1 MTLEYDWPGNVREL
15 AAVIERAV
23 ILGNGHHLDL
33 AAALGTHHR
42 TGVPAPSRGIPIEP
56 WSRSAGLG
64 PIATLDEAMAEH
76 IARALQLTQG
86 RIEGA
91 RGAAALLGINP
102 HTLRARMRKLGL
114 EWKRFRAV
122 TAVRVQA

>member
-1 MTLEYDWPGNVREL
+1 REL

-33 AAALGTHHR
+33 GGALGSHHR
-42 TGVPAPSRGIPIEP
+42 TGVQPSQTPGDSRN
-56 WSRSAGLG
+56 RSAPTGR
-64 PIATLDEAMAEH
+64 IATLDEAMADH
-76 IARALQLTQG
+76 IARALQLTDG

-114 EWKRFRAV
+114 DWKRYRGL
-122 TAVRVQA
+122 TAVRVQG